1 MSTPAVQSPVPAF
14 QPGQSAP
21 KKKGSPLRRYLVAGV
36 LVWLPIVASLWVVG
50 FLFCLADDTLV
61 LLPLPA
67 AYRPEGLMGLALPA
81 LGAVF
86 VLVVLLL
93 TGLLGTN
100 LIGRRLLVWGEDL
113 LHHIPIVG
121 SVYGGVKS
129 FAESVFSQSNSFRKV
144 VMVEYPR
151 EGVWSLGFLTAET
164 CRRSARKP
172 VSRTPASISPRPS
185 TPPVGTRHP
194 AAPAGCGAR
203 YERRCRD
210 EDDHY
215 LRGSRPPGPRT
226 QARAG
231 EEARRLSL
239 APPRTCWRGSP
250 GGGSGCG
257 PSGRPVTSPALCGLT
272 IADKS

>member
-1 MSTPAVQSPVPAF
+1 MSTPPVQSPVPAF
-14 QPGQSAP
+14 QPGQSVP

-50 FLFCLADDTLV
+50 FLFRLADDTLV

-67 AYRPEGLMGLALPA
+67 AFRPQGLMGLVLPA

-86 VLVVLLL
+86 AFVVLLL
-93 TGLLGTN
+93 TGILATN

-151 EGVWSLGFLTAET
+151 EGVWSLGFLTAEDVPEVSEKTGEPHACVYISAALNATGGVLAIVPRRRIVLLDMSVDAAMKMIIT
-164 CRRSARKP
+164 CGVVVPPAPERKP
-172 VSRTPASISPRPS
+172 ELAKK
-185 TPPVGTRHP
+185 P
-194 AAPAGCGAR
+194 AA
-203 YERRCRD
+203 
-210 EDDHY
+210 
-215 LRGSRPPGPRT
+215 
-226 QARAG
+226 
-231 EEARRLSL
+231 
-239 APPRTCWRGSP
+239 
-250 GGGSGCG
+250 
-257 PSGRPVTSPALCGLT
+257 
-272 IADKS
+272 

>member
-1 MSTPAVQSPVPAF
+1 LSTPAVQSPVPAF

-36 LVWLPIVASLWVVG
+36 LVWLPIIATVWVVT
-50 FLFCLADDTLV
+50 FLFRLADRTL
-61 LLPLPA
+61 LRLPLLSS
-67 AYRPEGLMGLALPA
+67 YRPEGLMGLALPA

-151 EGVWSLGFLTAET
+151 AGVWSLGFLTAEDVPEISEKTGVPHACVYISAALNATGGYLAILPRRQIVELEMSVDAAMKMIIT
-164 CRRSARKP
+164 CGVVVPPAPDRK
-172 VSRTPASISPRPS
+172 RELAK
-185 TPPVGTRHP
+185 P
-194 AAPAGCGAR
+194 AA
-203 YERRCRD
+203 
-210 EDDHY
+210 
-215 LRGSRPPGPRT
+215 
-226 QARAG
+226 
-231 EEARRLSL
+231 
-239 APPRTCWRGSP
+239 
-250 GGGSGCG
+250 
-257 PSGRPVTSPALCGLT
+257 
-272 IADKS
+272 